1 MNQFLLF
8 FIFIATALTS
18 CNYEP
23 GVSEAFAKYKYR
35 EGVTSI
41 TVPGW
46 AIGLATMVADL
57 EDEEKEL
64 LSCIDRVKVLSVEN
78 NDLNARIN
86 LHNEFYEHIN
96 RKGDYDELLVVRE
109 NNENV
114 TIFGKMTEDAIKEMV
129 ILVGGDE
136 NAMIYL
142 KGEIRP
148 EQINKF
154 IDVSEP
160 NKLLSMKF

>member
-1 MNQFLLF
+1 MKQFTFLLL
-8 FIFIATALTS
+8 IAAITLSS
-18 CNYEP
+18 CTYEP
-23 GVSEAFAKYKYR
+23 GVTEAFAKYKFK
-35 EGVTSI
+35 EGVTTV

-46 AIGLATMVADL
+46 VIGLASMVADL
-57 EDEEKEL
+57 EEEEKEL
-64 LSCIDRVKVLSVEN
+64 LSSIDKVKVLSIEN

-96 RKGDYDELLVVRE
+96 RKGDYEELLVVRDDD
-109 NNENV
+109 ENV
-114 TIFGKMTEDAIKEMV
+114 TIFGKMTKESIKEMV
-129 ILVGGDE
+129 ILVGGDD

-160 NKLLSMKF
+160 DKLLSMKF